1 MPSVKINSIPDT
13 PKSVAEFSKDWLMF
27 ILDNWFHKNHENL
40 TSVDITSFN
49 ASKNNLQVCIVRWN
63 NLILMRPDT
72 T

>member
-1 MPSVKINSIPDT
+1 MPSVKINSIPKT
-13 PKSVAEFSKDWLMF
+13 PKSVTEFSKDWLMF
-27 ILDNWFHKNHENL
+27 ILESWFDKNHENL

-63 NLILMRPDT
+63 NLILMRHAT